1 MIKAID
7 LTRGAF
13 VLYNGQPYLVVERDL
28 YSPGK
33 GSALAHVKLKNIKSG
48 AVLKVVFK
56 TTDELEEA
64 AVEQREVKYL
74 YSYRDSFCFVEGPEN
89 KRIMLSGAIVGD
101 DKDFLKI
108 GETYHIIFHENEP
121 VVLKLPI
128 KLELIVTEAEDSVR
142 GDTANATTK
151 EVVLETGMRLKT
163 PGFIKKG
170 DKISVNTE
178 KREYTGRV

>member
-74 YSYRDSFCFVEGPEN
+74 YSYRDS
-89 KRIMLSGAIVGD
+89 S
-101 DKDFLKI
+101 
-108 GETYHIIFHENEP
+108 
-121 VVLKLPI
+121 
-128 KLELIVTEAEDSVR
+128 
-142 GDTANATTK
+142 
-151 EVVLETGMRLKT
+151 
-163 PGFIKKG
+163 
-170 DKISVNTE
+170 
-178 KREYTGRV
+178 